1 MMAPPSRISSAM
13 RARPA
18 PAFATT
24 AAARSWRAKRRW
36 KKFCALP
43 ARTRRAPMGA
53 FEYTALDAQGRERK
67 GLIEGDTPKHVRQL
81 LREKQLLPMD
91 IQETAAQELK
101 QSRRRRFMR
110 RGLSSLD
117 LALLP
122 RQLATLLRSGLPLE
136 ETLQAVAE
144 QTEKPRVQRIV
155 LGVRSKVVEGHPLA
169 DGLRDFPQAFP
180 EIYRATV
187 SAGEQSGKLD
197 SVLERLSDY
206 TESRQVMG
214 QQVSNALVYP
224 IVLMVLS
231 FGIVS
236 FLLAYVVPQVVA
248 VFQSSNQELP
258 IATKILIGMSDGIRH
273 YWFYG
278 LIVVGAVV
286 WGFLR
291 WLKNPEARLRF
302 DRFLLRLPVAGRLI
316 RGLNTGRFSRTFSI
330 LTASAVPVLEALRIS
345 AEVVTNLPMKR
356 AVEEAA
362 LRVREGAPIGRSL
375 AARKLF
381 PPMMI
386 HLISS
391 GESSGEL
398 EKMLERAATNQERE
412 MDGLLSNM
420 TNLLGPLMV
429 VFMGGIVMFI
439 VIALLLPI
447 FQLND
452 LVK

>member
-1 MMAPPSRISSAM
+1 
-13 RARPA
+13 
-18 PAFATT
+18 
-24 AAARSWRAKRRW
+24 
-36 KKFCALP
+36 
-43 ARTRRAPMGA
+43 MGA

-81 LREKQLLPMD
+81 LRDKQLLPMD

-101 QSRRRRFMR
+101 QSRRRRFLR

-117 LALLP
+117 LAMLT

-144 QTEKPRVQRIV
+144 QTEKPRVQRII

-197 SVLERLSDY
+197 QVLERLSDY

-224 IVLMVLS
+224 IVLLVHS

-258 IATKILIGMSDGIRH
+258 VATKILIGMSDGIRH
-273 YWFYG
+273 YWVYG
-278 LIVVGAVV
+278 LIAAGAVV

-429 VFMGGIVMFI
+429 VFMGGVVMFI

>member
-1 MMAPPSRISSAM
+1 
-13 RARPA
+13 
-18 PAFATT
+18 
-24 AAARSWRAKRRW
+24 
-36 KKFCALP
+36 
-43 ARTRRAPMGA
+43 MGA
-53 FEYTALDAQGRERK
+53 FEYTALDAQGKERK
-67 GLIEGDTPKHVRQL
+67 GLIEGDTAKHVRQM
-81 LREKQLLPMD
+81 LREKQLLPME
-91 IQETAAQELK
+91 IQEAAESELK
-101 QSRRRRFMR
+101 RGRAKRFMR
-110 RGLSSLD
+110 RSLSTLD
-117 LALLP
+117 LALLT

-136 ETLQAVAE
+136 ESLQAVAE

-169 DGLRDFPQAFP
+169 DGLRDFPAAFP

-187 SAGEQSGKLD
+187 AAGEQSGKLD

-231 FGIVS
+231 FAIVS

-248 VFQSSNQELP
+248 VFEQGHQELP
-258 IATKILIGMSDGIRH
+258 IATRILIGMSDGIRN
-273 YWFYG
+273 YWYYG
-278 LIVVGAVV
+278 LALLGFGT
-286 WGFLR
+286 WGFRR
-291 WLKNPEARLRF
+291 WLRSPESRLRF
-302 DRFLLRLPVAGRLI
+302 DRLMLRVPLAGKLI
-316 RGLNTGRFSRTFSI
+316 RGLNTARFARTFSI
-330 LTASAVPVLEALRIS
+330 LTASAVPVLEALKIS
-345 AEVVTNLPMKR
+345 ADVVNNLPMKN
-356 AVEEAA
+356 AVVDAA
-362 LRVREGAPIGRSL
+362 LRVREGAPIGKSL
-375 AARKLF
+375 AARKIF

-398 EKMLERAATNQERE
+398 EKMLERAAGNQERE
-412 MDGLLSNM
+412 MDGLLSTM
-420 TNLLGPLMV
+420 TNLLGPFMV
-429 VFMGGIVMFI
+429 VFMGAVVMFI

>member
-1 MMAPPSRISSAM
+1 
-13 RARPA
+13 
-18 PAFATT
+18 
-24 AAARSWRAKRRW
+24 
-36 KKFCALP
+36 
-43 ARTRRAPMGA
+43 MGA
-53 FEYTALDAQGRERK
+53 FEYVALDALGKERK

-81 LREKQLLPMD
+81 LRDKQLLPLE
-91 IQETAAQELK
+91 IQEAAQREQK
-101 QSRRRRFMR
+101 QNRSRRPFMR
-110 RGLSSLD
+110 RSLSSLD
-117 LALLP
+117 LALLT

-197 SVLERLSDY
+197 SVLERLADY

-214 QQVSNALVYP
+214 QQVSHALVYP
-224 IVLMVLS
+224 IVLLVLS
-231 FGIVS
+231 FAIVS

-248 VFQSSNQELP
+248 VFESGHQELP
-258 IATKILIGMSDGIRH
+258 VATRILIGTSDLVRH
-273 YWFYG
+273 YWVYG
-278 LIVVGAVV
+278 IIVIAGIV
-286 WGFLR
+286 WGFSR
-291 WLKNPEARLRF
+291 WVKAPSARLKV
-302 DRFLLRLPVAGRLI
+302 DRLLLRVPLTGKLI
-316 RGLNTGRFSRTFSI
+316 RGLNTARFSRTFSI

-345 AEVVTNLPMKR
+345 AEVVNNLPMR
-356 AVEEAA
+356 NAVEEAA
-362 LRVREGAPIGRSL
+362 LRVREGAPIGKSL

-386 HLISS
+386 HLIAS

-398 EKMLERAATNQERE
+398 EKMLERAASNQERE
-412 MDGLLSNM
+412 MDGLLSTM

-429 VFMGGIVMFI
+429 VFMGAVVMFI

>member
-1 MMAPPSRISSAM
+1 
-13 RARPA
+13 
-18 PAFATT
+18 
-24 AAARSWRAKRRW
+24 
-36 KKFCALP
+36 
-43 ARTRRAPMGA
+43 MGA
-53 FEYTALDAQGRERK
+53 FEYTALDTQGRERK

-81 LREKQLLPMD
+81 LRDKQLLPMD

-101 QSRRRRFMR
+101 QRRRRRFMR

-117 LALLP
+117 LAMLT

-197 SVLERLSDY
+197 QVLERLSDY

-224 IVLMVLS
+224 IVLLVLS

-258 IATKILIGMSDGIRH
+258 VATRILIGMSDFIRH

-278 LIVVGAVV
+278 LIALGALV
-286 WGFLR
+286 WGFTK
-291 WLKNPEARLRF
+291 WLKAPEARLRF

-345 AEVVTNLPMKR
+345 AEVVTNMPMKQ

>member
-1 MMAPPSRISSAM
+1 
-13 RARPA
+13 
-18 PAFATT
+18 
-24 AAARSWRAKRRW
+24 
-36 KKFCALP
+36 
-43 ARTRRAPMGA
+43 MGA
-53 FEYTALDAQGRERK
+53 FEYTALDAQGKERR
-67 GLIEGDTPKHVRQL
+67 GLIEADTPKHARQL
-81 LREKQLLPMD
+81 VREKQLLPTG
-91 IQETAAQELK
+91 IQEAAQSEQK
-101 QSRRRRFMR
+101 RSTRRVFMR
-110 RGLSSLD
+110 RGLSTLD
-117 LALLP
+117 LALLT

-144 QTEKPRVQRIV
+144 QTEKPRVQRII

-169 DGLRDFPQAFP
+169 DGLADFPQAFP

-197 SVLERLSDY
+197 QVLERLSDY

-231 FGIVS
+231 FAIVS

-248 VFQSSNQELP
+248 VFESGHQELP
-258 IATKILIGMSDGIRH
+258 VATRILIGASDFVRH
-273 YWFYG
+273 YWYYG
-278 LIVVGAVV
+278 LIAAGVIF
-286 WGFLR
+286 WGFTR
-291 WLKNPEARLRF
+291 WLKSPENRARY
-302 DRFLLRLPVAGRLI
+302 DRFLLRVPLAGKLI
-316 RGLNTGRFSRTFSI
+316 RGLNTARFARTFSI
-330 LTASAVPVLEALRIS
+330 LTASAVPVLEALKIS
-345 AEVVTNLPMKR
+345 ADVVNSLPMKY
-356 AVEEAA
+356 AVVDAA
-362 LRVREGAPIGRSL
+362 LRVREGAPIGKSL
-375 AARKLF
+375 AARKIF

-398 EKMLERAATNQERE
+398 EKMLERAASNQERE
-412 MDGLLSNM
+412 MDGLLATM
-420 TNLLGPLMV
+420 TNLLGPFMV
-429 VFMGGIVMFI
+429 VFMGGVVMFI

>member
-1 MMAPPSRISSAM
+1 V
-13 RARPA
+13 
-18 PAFATT
+18 
-24 AAARSWRAKRRW
+24 
-36 KKFCALP
+36 
-43 ARTRRAPMGA
+43 GA
-53 FEYTALDAQGRERK
+53 FEYVALDAQGKERK
-67 GLIEGDTPKHVRQL
+67 GLIEADNPKHARQL
-81 LREKQLLPMD
+81 LRETKHLLPVD
-91 IQETAAQELK
+91 IQEAAQREQQK
-101 QSRRRRFMR
+101 QAKRRPFMR
-110 RGLSSLD
+110 RGLSTLD
-117 LALLP
+117 LALLT

-144 QTEKPRVQRIV
+144 QTEKPRVQRII

-197 SVLERLSDY
+197 SVLERLADY

-224 IVLMVLS
+224 IVLLVLS
-231 FGIVS
+231 FAIVS

-248 VFQSSNQELP
+248 VFESGHQELP
-258 IATKILIGMSDGIRH
+258 VATRFLIAMSDLVRL
-273 YWFYG
+273 YWYYG
-278 LIVVGAVV
+278 VAVIVVVV
-286 WGFLR
+286 FGYRR
-291 WLKNPEARLRF
+291 WVRAPEARLKV
-302 DRFLLRLPVAGRLI
+302 DRLMLRLPLAGKVI
-316 RGLNTGRFSRTFSI
+316 RGLNTSRFARTLSI

-345 AEVVTNLPMKR
+345 GEVVNNTPMR
-356 AVEEAA
+356 LAVEEAA
-362 LRVREGAPIGRSL
+362 GRVREGAPIGKSL
-375 AARKLF
+375 ATRKLF

-398 EKMLERAATNQERE
+398 EKMLERAASNQERE
-412 MDGLLSNM
+412 MDGLLSTL
-420 TNLLGPLMV
+420 TNLLGPFMV
-429 VFMGGIVMFI
+429 VFMGAIVMFI

>member
-1 MMAPPSRISSAM
+1 
-13 RARPA
+13 
-18 PAFATT
+18 
-24 AAARSWRAKRRW
+24 
-36 KKFCALP
+36 
-43 ARTRRAPMGA
+43 MGA
-53 FEYTALDAQGRERK
+53 FEYTALDAQGKERK
-67 GLIEGDTPKHVRQL
+67 GLIEGDTAKHVRQL
-81 LREKQLLPMD
+81 LREKQLLPTD
-91 IQETAAQELK
+91 IQEAAQSEQK
-101 QSRRRRFMR
+101 RGPRRVFVR
-110 RGLSSLD
+110 RGLSTLD
-117 LALLP
+117 LALLT

-136 ETLQAVAE
+136 ESLQAVAE
-144 QTEKPRVQRIV
+144 QTEKPRVQRII

-169 DGLRDFPQAFP
+169 DGLGDFPQAFP

-231 FGIVS
+231 FAIVS

-248 VFQSSNQELP
+248 VFEAGHQELP
-258 IATKILIGMSDGIRH
+258 LATRILIGASDFVRH

-278 LIVVGAVV
+278 LIVAAALI
-286 WGFLR
+286 WGFTR
-291 WLKNPEARLRF
+291 WLRPAENRVRY
-302 DRFLLRLPVAGRLI
+302 DRFLLRVPLAGKLI
-316 RGLNTGRFSRTFSI
+316 RGLNTARFARTFSI
-330 LTASAVPVLEALRIS
+330 LTASAVPVLEALKIS
-345 AEVVTNLPMKR
+345 ADVVNNLPMKY
-356 AVEEAA
+356 AVVDAA
-362 LRVREGAPIGRSL
+362 LRVREGAPIGKSL
-375 AARKLF
+375 AARKIF

-398 EKMLERAATNQERE
+398 EKMLERAASNQERE
-412 MDGLLSNM
+412 MDGLLSTM
-420 TNLLGPLMV
+420 TNLLGPFMV
-429 VFMGGIVMFI
+429 VFMGAVVMFI

>member
-1 MMAPPSRISSAM
+1 
-13 RARPA
+13 
-18 PAFATT
+18 
-24 AAARSWRAKRRW
+24 
-36 KKFCALP
+36 
-43 ARTRRAPMGA
+43 MGA
-53 FEYTALDAQGRERK
+53 FEYTALDAQGKERK
-67 GLIEGDTPKHVRQL
+67 GLIEGDTAKHVRQL
-81 LREKQLLPMD
+81 LREKQLLPME
-91 IQETAAQELK
+91 ILESSQVELK
-101 QSRRRRFMR
+101 RSRAKRFMR
-110 RGLSSLD
+110 RGLSTLD
-117 LALLP
+117 LALLT

-136 ETLQAVAE
+136 ESLQAVAE
-144 QTEKPRVQRIV
+144 QTEKPRVQRII

-187 SAGEQSGKLD
+187 AAGEQSGRLD
-197 SVLERLSDY
+197 SVLERLSDF

-231 FGIVS
+231 FAIVS

-248 VFQSSNQELP
+248 VFESGHQELP
-258 IATKILIGMSDGIRH
+258 IATRILIGASDVVRNYWYYALAVAGI
-273 YWFYG
+273 
-278 LIVVGAVV
+278 VT

-291 WLKNPEARLRF
+291 WLKSPESRLRF
-302 DRFLLRLPVAGRLI
+302 DRFLLKIPLAGKLI
-316 RGLNTGRFSRTFSI
+316 RGLNTARFARTFSI
-330 LTASAVPVLEALRIS
+330 LTASAVPVLEALKIS
-345 AEVVTNLPMKR
+345 ADVVNNMPMKN
-356 AVEEAA
+356 AVVDAA
-362 LRVREGAPIGRSL
+362 LRVREGAPIGKSL
-375 AARKLF
+375 AARKIF

-398 EKMLERAATNQERE
+398 EKMLERAASNQERE
-412 MDGLLSNM
+412 MDGLLATM
-420 TNLLGPLMV
+420 TNLLGPFMV
-429 VFMGGIVMFI
+429 VFMGGVVMFI

>member
-1 MMAPPSRISSAM
+1 
-13 RARPA
+13 
-18 PAFATT
+18 
-24 AAARSWRAKRRW
+24 
-36 KKFCALP
+36 
-43 ARTRRAPMGA
+43 MGA

-81 LREKQLLPMD
+81 LREKHLLPMEV
-91 IQETAAQELK
+91 QETAARELK
-101 QSRRRRFMR
+101 QRRRRGFMR
-110 RGLSSLD
+110 RGLSTLD
-117 LALLP
+117 LALLT
-122 RQLATLLRSGLPLE
+122 RQLATLLHSGLPLE
-136 ETLQAVAE
+136 ESLQAVAE
-144 QTEKPRVQRIV
+144 QTEKPRVQRII
-155 LGVRSKVVEGHPLA
+155 LGVRGKVVEGHPLA
-169 DGLRDFPQAFP
+169 EGLRDFPQAFP

-197 SVLERLSDY
+197 SVLERLADY

-224 IVLMVLS
+224 IVLIVLS
-231 FGIVS
+231 FAIVS

-248 VFQSSNQELP
+248 VFESGHQELP
-258 IATKILIGMSDGIRH
+258 IATRILIGLSDFVRH
-273 YWFYG
+273 YWFYA
-278 LIVVGAVV
+278 LVLLAGAT

-291 WLKNPEARLRF
+291 WLRAPEARLRF
-302 DRFLLRLPVAGRLI
+302 DAFLLRVPLAGKLI
-316 RGLNTGRFSRTFSI
+316 RGVNTARFSRTFSI

-345 AEVVTNLPMKR
+345 AEVINNRPMKN
-356 AVEEAA
+356 AVDEAA
-362 LRVREGAPIGRSL
+362 LRVREGAPIGKSL
-375 AARKLF
+375 AVRKMF

-398 EKMLERAATNQERE
+398 EKMLERAASNQERE
-412 MDGLLSNM
+412 MDGLLATL
-420 TNLLGPLMV
+420 TNLLGPFMV
-429 VFMGGIVMFI
+429 VFMGAIVMFI

>member
-1 MMAPPSRISSAM
+1 
-13 RARPA
+13 
-18 PAFATT
+18 
-24 AAARSWRAKRRW
+24 
-36 KKFCALP
+36 
-43 ARTRRAPMGA
+43 MGA
-53 FEYTALDAQGRERK
+53 FEYTALDSQGRERK
-67 GLIEGDTPKHVRQL
+67 GLIEGDTAKHVRQL
-81 LREKQLLPMD
+81 LRDKQLLPMD
-91 IQETAAQELK
+91 IQETAQQEKK
-101 QSRRRRFMR
+101 QSRRRPFMR

-117 LALLP
+117 LALLT

-144 QTEKPRVQRIV
+144 QTEKPRVQRII

-197 SVLERLSDY
+197 QVLERLSDY

-224 IVLMVLS
+224 VVLLVLS
-231 FGIVS
+231 FAIVS

-248 VFQSSNQELP
+248 VFESSNQALP
-258 IATKILIGMSDGIRH
+258 LATRILIGMSDVIRH
-273 YWFYG
+273 YWVYA
-278 LIVVGAVV
+278 LIVLSLAA
-286 WGFLR
+286 WGFSR
-291 WLKNPEARLRF
+291 WLKSPEARMRF
-302 DRFLLRLPVAGRLI
+302 DRFLLRLPVLGKLI

-345 AEVVTNLPMKR
+345 AEVVTNTPMKR

-362 LRVREGAPIGRSL
+362 LRVREGAPIGKSL

-420 TNLLGPLMV
+420 TNLLGPVMV
-429 VFMGGIVMFI
+429 VLMGGIVMFI

>member
-1 MMAPPSRISSAM
+1 
-13 RARPA
+13 
-18 PAFATT
+18 
-24 AAARSWRAKRRW
+24 
-36 KKFCALP
+36 
-43 ARTRRAPMGA
+43 MGA

-91 IQETAAQELK
+91 IQETAQQELK
-101 QSRRRRFMR
+101 QSRRKRFLR
-110 RGLSSLD
+110 RGLSALD
-117 LALLP
+117 LAMLT

-144 QTEKPRVQRIV
+144 QTEKPRVQRII

-197 SVLERLSDY
+197 QVLERLSDY

-214 QQVSNALVYP
+214 QTVSNALVYP
-224 IVLMVLS
+224 IVLLVLS
-231 FGIVS
+231 FAIVS

-258 IATKILIGMSDGIRH
+258 IATKILIGMSDAIRH

-278 LIVVGAVV
+278 LIIIGALV

-291 WLKNPEARLRF
+291 WLKGAEARLRF
-302 DRFLLRLPVAGRLI
+302 DRFLLRLPVVGKLI

-345 AEVVTNLPMKR
+345 AEVVTNMPMKR

-362 LRVREGAPIGRSL
+362 LRVREGAPIGRAL

>member
-1 MMAPPSRISSAM
+1 
-13 RARPA
+13 
-18 PAFATT
+18 
-24 AAARSWRAKRRW
+24 
-36 KKFCALP
+36 
-43 ARTRRAPMGA
+43 MGA
-53 FEYTALDAQGRERK
+53 FEYIALDPQGKERK

-81 LREKQLLPMD
+81 LRDKQLLP
-91 IQETAAQELK
+91 IEILEAAQREQK
-101 QSRRRRFMR
+101 QNRSRRPFMR

-117 LALLP
+117 LALLT

-144 QTEKPRVQRIV
+144 QTEKARVQRII

-169 DGLRDFPQAFP
+169 EGLRDFPQAFP

-197 SVLERLSDY
+197 SVLERLADY

-214 QQVSNALVYP
+214 QQVSHALVYP
-224 IVLMVLS
+224 IVLLVLS
-231 FGIVS
+231 FAIVS

-248 VFQSSNQELP
+248 VFESGHQELP
-258 IATKILIGMSDGIRH
+258 VATRILIGASDLVRH
-273 YWFYG
+273 YWVYG
-278 LIVVGAVV
+278 IIAIAAVL
-286 WGFLR
+286 WGFSR
-291 WLKNPEARLRF
+291 WVKAPEARLKV
-302 DRFLLRLPVAGRLI
+302 DSFLLRLPLAGKLI
-316 RGLNTGRFSRTFSI
+316 RGVNTARFSRTFSI

-345 AEVVTNLPMKR
+345 AEVVNSMPMKN

-362 LRVREGAPIGRSL
+362 LRVREGAPIGKSL

-398 EKMLERAATNQERE
+398 EKMLERAASNQERE
-412 MDGLLSNM
+412 MDGLLSTL

-429 VFMGGIVMFI
+429 VFMGAVVMFI

>member
-1 MMAPPSRISSAM
+1 
-13 RARPA
+13 
-18 PAFATT
+18 
-24 AAARSWRAKRRW
+24 
-36 KKFCALP
+36 
-43 ARTRRAPMGA
+43 MGA
-53 FEYTALDAQGRERK
+53 FEYTALDTQGKERK
-67 GLIEGDTPKHVRQL
+67 GLIEGDTAKHVRQL
-81 LREKQLLPMD
+81 LREKQLLPME
-91 IQETAAQELK
+91 IQEAAQSELK
-101 QSRRRRFMR
+101 RSRAKGFMR
-110 RGLSSLD
+110 RGLSTLD
-117 LALLP
+117 LALLT

-136 ETLQAVAE
+136 ESLQAVAE
-144 QTEKPRVQRIV
+144 QTEKPRVQRII

-187 SAGEQSGKLD
+187 AAGEQSGKLD

-231 FGIVS
+231 FAIVS

-248 VFQSSNQELP
+248 VFEQGHQELP
-258 IATKILIGMSDGIRH
+258 IATRILIGMSDAVRN
-273 YWFYG
+273 YWYYG
-278 LIVVGAVV
+278 VAVIAIGT
-286 WGFLR
+286 WAFLR
-291 WLKNPEARLRF
+291 WLKKPQARLQF
-302 DRFLLRLPVAGRLI
+302 DRFLLRIPLAGKLI
-316 RGLNTGRFSRTFSI
+316 RGLNTARFARTFSI
-330 LTASAVPVLEALRIS
+330 LTASAVPVLEALKIS
-345 AEVVTNLPMKR
+345 ADVVNNVPMKQ
-356 AVEEAA
+356 AVVDAA
-362 LRVREGAPIGRSL
+362 LRVREGAPIGKSL
-375 AARKLF
+375 AARKIF

-398 EKMLERAATNQERE
+398 EKMLERAASNQERE
-412 MDGLLSNM
+412 MDGLLSTM
-420 TNLLGPLMV
+420 TNLLGPFMV
-429 VFMGGIVMFI
+429 VFMGAVVMFI

>member
-1 MMAPPSRISSAM
+1 
-13 RARPA
+13 
-18 PAFATT
+18 
-24 AAARSWRAKRRW
+24 
-36 KKFCALP
+36 
-43 ARTRRAPMGA
+43 MGA

-81 LREKQLLPMD
+81 LREKQLLPME
-91 IQETAAQELK
+91 ISEAAQSE
-101 QSRRRRFMR
+101 QRASGRGRFVR
-110 RGLSSLD
+110 RGLSTLD
-117 LALLP
+117 LALLT

-136 ETLQAVAE
+136 ESLQAVAE
-144 QTEKPRVQRIV
+144 QTEKPRVQRII

-197 SVLERLSDY
+197 QVLERLSDY

-231 FGIVS
+231 FAIVS
-236 FLLAYVVPQVVA
+236 FLLAYVVPQVVE
-248 VFQSSNQELP
+248 VFESSHQELP
-258 IATKILIGMSDGIRH
+258 IATRILIGASDLVRH
-273 YWFYG
+273 YWFYALVVLG
-278 LIVVGAVV
+278 LCG
-286 WGFLR
+286 WGFSR
-291 WLKNPEARLRF
+291 WLRSPEARAKF
-302 DRFLLRLPVAGRLI
+302 DRFLLRVPLVGKLI
-316 RGLNTGRFSRTFSI
+316 RGLNTARFARTFSI
-330 LTASAVPVLEALRIS
+330 LTASAVPVLEALKIS
-345 AEVVTNLPMKR
+345 ADVVNNLPMKH
-356 AVEEAA
+356 AVVDAA
-362 LRVREGAPIGRSL
+362 LRVREGAPIGKSL
-375 AARKLF
+375 AARKIF

-398 EKMLERAATNQERE
+398 EKMLERAASNQERE
-412 MDGLLSNM
+412 MDGLLSTM
-420 TNLLGPLMV
+420 TNLLGPFMV
-429 VFMGGIVMFI
+429 VFMGAIVMFI

>member
-1 MMAPPSRISSAM
+1 
-13 RARPA
+13 
-18 PAFATT
+18 
-24 AAARSWRAKRRW
+24 
-36 KKFCALP
+36 
-43 ARTRRAPMGA
+43 MGA
-53 FEYTALDAQGRERK
+53 FEYVALDPQGKERK
-67 GLIEGDTPKHVRQL
+67 GLIEGDTAKHVRQL
-81 LREKQLLPMD
+81 LRDKQLLPLE
-91 IQETAAQELK
+91 ILEAAQREQK
-101 QSRRRRFMR
+101 QNRARRPFMR
-110 RGLSSLD
+110 RGLSTLD
-117 LALLP
+117 LALLT

-144 QTEKPRVQRIV
+144 QTEKARVQRIV

-197 SVLERLSDY
+197 SVLERLADY

-214 QQVSNALVYP
+214 QQVSHALVYP
-224 IVLMVLS
+224 IVLLVLS
-231 FGIVS
+231 FAIVS

-248 VFQSSNQELP
+248 VFESGHQELP
-258 IATKILIGMSDGIRH
+258 LATRILIGASDLVRH
-273 YWFYG
+273 YWIYG
-278 LIVVGAVV
+278 LIVIGAAL
-286 WGFLR
+286 WAFAR
-291 WLKNPEARLRF
+291 WVKGPEARLKV
-302 DRFLLRLPVAGRLI
+302 DRFLLRLPLAGKLI
-316 RGLNTGRFSRTFSI
+316 RGLNTARFSRTFSI

-345 AEVVTNLPMKR
+345 AEVVNNLPMR
-356 AVEEAA
+356 NAVEEAA
-362 LRVREGAPIGRSL
+362 LRVREGAPIGKSL

-386 HLISS
+386 HLIAS

-412 MDGLLSNM
+412 MDGLLSTL

-429 VFMGGIVMFI
+429 VFMGAVVMFI

>member
-1 MMAPPSRISSAM
+1 
-13 RARPA
+13 
-18 PAFATT
+18 
-24 AAARSWRAKRRW
+24 
-36 KKFCALP
+36 
-43 ARTRRAPMGA
+43 
-53 FEYTALDAQGRERK
+53 
-67 GLIEGDTPKHVRQL
+67 
-81 LREKQLLPMD
+81 
-91 IQETAAQELK
+91 
-101 QSRRRRFMR
+101 
-110 RGLSSLD
+110 
-117 LALLP
+117 
-122 RQLATLLRSGLPLE
+122 
-136 ETLQAVAE
+136 
-144 QTEKPRVQRIV
+144 
-155 LGVRSKVVEGHPLA
+155 
-169 DGLRDFPQAFP
+169 
-180 EIYRATV
+180 
-187 SAGEQSGKLD
+187 
-197 SVLERLSDY
+197 
-206 TESRQVMG
+206 
-214 QQVSNALVYP
+214 
-224 IVLMVLS
+224 
-231 FGIVS
+231 
-236 FLLAYVVPQVVA
+236 VVPQVVA
-248 VFQSSNQELP
+248 VFESSNQELP
-258 IATKILIGMSDGIRH
+258 LATRILIGMSTGIRH
-273 YWFYG
+273 YWIYA
-278 LIVVGAVV
+278 LIAIAALV

-291 WLKNPEARLRF
+291 WVKAPEARLRF
-302 DRFLLRLPVAGRLI
+302 DRMLLRVPVVGKLI

-345 AEVVTNLPMKR
+345 AEVVTNMPMKR

-362 LRVREGAPIGRSL
+362 SRVREGAPIGKSL

>member
-1 MMAPPSRISSAM
+1 V
-13 RARPA
+13 
-18 PAFATT
+18 
-24 AAARSWRAKRRW
+24 
-36 KKFCALP
+36 
-43 ARTRRAPMGA
+43 GA

-81 LREKQLLPMD
+81 LREKHLLPMD
-91 IQETAAQELK
+91 IQETAERELK
-101 QSRRRRFMR
+101 QSRRRGFMR
-110 RGLSSLD
+110 RGLSTLD
-117 LALLP
+117 LALLT
-122 RQLATLLRSGLPLE
+122 RQLATLLHSGLPLE
-136 ETLQAVAE
+136 ESLQAVAE
-144 QTEKPRVQRIV
+144 QTEKPRVQRII
-155 LGVRSKVVEGHPLA
+155 LGVRGKVVEGHPLA

-231 FGIVS
+231 FAIVS

-248 VFQSSNQELP
+248 VFESGHQELP
-258 IATKILIGMSDGIRH
+258 LATRILIGMSDFVRH

-278 LIVVGAVV
+278 LILAVAAG

-291 WLKNPEARLRF
+291 WLRAPEARLRF
-302 DRFLLRLPVAGRLI
+302 DAFLLRVPLAGKLI
-316 RGLNTGRFSRTFSI
+316 RGVNTARFARTFSI

-345 AEVVTNLPMKR
+345 AEVVNNLPMKR
-356 AVEEAA
+356 AVEDAA
-362 LRVREGAPIGRSL
+362 LRVREGAPIGKSL

-398 EKMLERAATNQERE
+398 EKMLERAASNQERE
-412 MDGLLSNM
+412 MDSLLSTM
-420 TNLLGPLMV
+420 TNLLGPFMV
-429 VFMGGIVMFI
+429 VFMGAVVMFI

>member
-1 MMAPPSRISSAM
+1 
-13 RARPA
+13 
-18 PAFATT
+18 
-24 AAARSWRAKRRW
+24 
-36 KKFCALP
+36 
-43 ARTRRAPMGA
+43 MGA

-81 LREKQLLPMD
+81 LRDKQLLPME
-91 IQETAAQELK
+91 ILETAEQELK
-101 QSRRRRFMR
+101 KGRARGFFR
-110 RGLSSLD
+110 RGLSTLD
-117 LALLP
+117 LALLT

-136 ETLQAVAE
+136 ESLQAVAE
-144 QTEKPRVQRIV
+144 QTEKPRVQRII

-231 FGIVS
+231 FAIVS

-248 VFQSSNQELP
+248 VFESGHQELP
-258 IATKILIGMSDGIRH
+258 VATRILIAMSDFIRH
-273 YWFYG
+273 YWAYALVAIG
-278 LIVVGAVV
+278 VAV
-286 WGFLR
+286 WGFRR
-291 WLKNPEARLRF
+291 WLRSPESRLRF
-302 DRFLLRLPVAGRLI
+302 DRFMLRVPLAGKLI
-316 RGLNTGRFSRTFSI
+316 RGLNTARFSRTFSI

-345 AEVVTNLPMKR
+345 AEVVSNMPMRR
-356 AVEEAA
+356 AVEDAA
-362 LRVREGAPIGRSL
+362 LRVREGAPIGKSL

-391 GESSGEL
+391 GEL
-398 EKMLERAATNQERE
+398 EKMLERAASNQERE
-412 MDGLLSNM
+412 MDGLLSTM
-420 TNLLGPLMV
+420 TNLLGPFMV
-429 VFMGGIVMFI
+429 VFMGAVVMFI

>member
-1 MMAPPSRISSAM
+1 
-13 RARPA
+13 
-18 PAFATT
+18 
-24 AAARSWRAKRRW
+24 
-36 KKFCALP
+36 
-43 ARTRRAPMGA
+43 MGA
-53 FEYTALDAQGRERK
+53 FVYTALDAQGKERK

-81 LREKQLLPMD
+81 LREKQLLPVD
-91 IQETAAQELK
+91 IQEAAQNEQK
-101 QSRRRRFMR
+101 RSTRRMFTR
-110 RGLSSLD
+110 RGISTLD
-117 LALLP
+117 LALLT

-136 ETLQAVAE
+136 ESLQAVAE
-144 QTEKPRVQRIV
+144 QTEKPRVQSIV

-169 DGLRDFPQAFP
+169 DGLGDFPQAFP

-187 SAGEQSGKLD
+187 AAGEQSGKLD
-197 SVLERLSDY
+197 SVLERLSEY

-231 FGIVS
+231 FAIVS

-248 VFQSSNQELP
+248 VFETGHQELP
-258 IATKILIGMSDGIRH
+258 LATRILIGASDFVRH
-273 YWFYG
+273 YWVYG
-278 LIVVGAVV
+278 LIAVGAVW
-286 WGFLR
+286 WGFRR
-291 WLKNPEARLRF
+291 WLQSADNRVRY
-302 DRFLLRLPVAGRLI
+302 DRFLLRVPLAGKLI
-316 RGLNTGRFSRTFSI
+316 RGLNTARFARTFSI
-330 LTASAVPVLEALRIS
+330 LTASAVPVLEALKIS
-345 AEVVTNLPMKR
+345 ADVVNNLPMKH
-356 AVEEAA
+356 AVVDAA

-375 AARKLF
+375 AARKIF

-398 EKMLERAATNQERE
+398 EKMLERAASNQERE
-412 MDGLLSNM
+412 MDGLLSTM
-420 TNLLGPLMV
+420 TNLLGPFMV
-429 VFMGGIVMFI
+429 VFMGAVVMFI

>member
-1 MMAPPSRISSAM
+1 
-13 RARPA
+13 
-18 PAFATT
+18 
-24 AAARSWRAKRRW
+24 
-36 KKFCALP
+36 
-43 ARTRRAPMGA
+43 MGA
-53 FEYTALDAQGRERK
+53 FEYVALDPQGKERK

-81 LREKQLLPMD
+81 LRDKQLLP
-91 IQETAAQELK
+91 IEILEAAHREQK
-101 QSRRRRFMR
+101 QNRSRRPFMR

-117 LALLP
+117 LALLT

-144 QTEKPRVQRIV
+144 QTEKARVQRII

-169 DGLRDFPQAFP
+169 EGFRDFPQAFP

-197 SVLERLSDY
+197 SVLERLADY

-214 QQVSNALVYP
+214 QQVSHALVYP

-231 FGIVS
+231 FAIVS

-248 VFQSSNQELP
+248 VFESGHQELP
-258 IATKILIGMSDGIRH
+258 VATRILIGASDLVRH
-273 YWFYG
+273 YWVYG
-278 LIVVGAVV
+278 VIAIAGFL
-286 WGFLR
+286 WGFSR
-291 WLKNPEARLRF
+291 WVKGPEARLKV
-302 DRFLLRLPVAGRLI
+302 DSLLLRLPLAGKLI
-316 RGLNTGRFSRTFSI
+316 RGVNTARFSRTFSI

-345 AEVVTNLPMKR
+345 AEVVSNMPMR
-356 AVEEAA
+356 NAVEEAA
-362 LRVREGAPIGRSL
+362 LRVREGAPIGKSL

-386 HLISS
+386 HLIAS

-398 EKMLERAATNQERE
+398 EKMLERAASNQERE
-412 MDGLLSNM
+412 MDGLLSTL
-420 TNLLGPLMV
+420 TNLLGPMMV
-429 VFMGGIVMFI
+429 VFMGAVVMFI

>member
-1 MMAPPSRISSAM
+1 
-13 RARPA
+13 
-18 PAFATT
+18 
-24 AAARSWRAKRRW
+24 
-36 KKFCALP
+36 
-43 ARTRRAPMGA
+43 MGA

-81 LREKQLLPMD
+81 LRDKQLLPME
-91 IQETAAQELK
+91 IQETAEQELK
-101 QSRRRRFMR
+101 KGRARGFFR
-110 RGLSSLD
+110 RGLSTLD
-117 LALLP
+117 LALLT
-122 RQLATLLRSGLPLE
+122 RQLATLLHSGLPLE
-136 ETLQAVAE
+136 ESLQAVAE
-144 QTEKPRVQRIV
+144 QTEKARVQRIV

-169 DGLRDFPQAFP
+169 EGLRDFPQAFP

-187 SAGEQSGKLD
+187 SAGDQSGKLD

-231 FGIVS
+231 FAIVS

-248 VFQSSNQELP
+248 VFESGHQELP
-258 IATKILIGMSDGIRH
+258 VATRILIGMSDFIRH
-273 YWFYG
+273 YWAYALVAIG
-278 LIVVGAVV
+278 VAV
-286 WGFLR
+286 WGFRR
-291 WLKNPEARLRF
+291 WLRAPESRLRF
-302 DRFLLRLPVAGRLI
+302 DRFMLRVPLAGKLI
-316 RGLNTGRFSRTFSI
+316 RGLNTARFSRTFSI

-345 AEVVTNLPMKR
+345 AEVVSNMPMRR
-356 AVEEAA
+356 AVEDAA
-362 LRVREGAPIGRSL
+362 LRVREGAPIGKSL

-398 EKMLERAATNQERE
+398 EKMLERAASNQERE
-412 MDGLLSNM
+412 MDGLLSTM
-420 TNLLGPLMV
+420 TNLLGPFMV
-429 VFMGGIVMFI
+429 VFMGAVVMFI

>member
-1 MMAPPSRISSAM
+1 
-13 RARPA
+13 
-18 PAFATT
+18 
-24 AAARSWRAKRRW
+24 
-36 KKFCALP
+36 
-43 ARTRRAPMGA
+43 MGA

-67 GLIEGDTPKHVRQL
+67 GLIEGDNPKHVRQQ
-81 LREKQLLPMD
+81 LREKQLLPME
-91 IQETAAQELK
+91 IQETAQKELK
-101 QSRRRRFMR
+101 KSRSRRFLR
-110 RGLSSLD
+110 RGLSTLD
-117 LALLP
+117 LALLT
-122 RQLATLLRSGLPLE
+122 RQMATLLHSGLPLE
-136 ETLQAVAE
+136 ETLQAVSE
-144 QTEKPRVQRIV
+144 QTEKPRVQRII
-155 LGVRSKVVEGHPLA
+155 LGVRSKVIEGHPLA
-169 DGLRDFPQAFP
+169 DGLREFPQAFP

-197 SVLERLSDY
+197 QVLERLSDY

-231 FGIVS
+231 FAIVS

-248 VFQSSNQELP
+248 VFESGHQELP
-258 IATKILIGMSDGIRH
+258 IATRVLIGMSDLIRH
-273 YWFYG
+273 YWFYA
-278 LIVVGAVV
+278 LIVIGICT

-291 WLKNPEARLRF
+291 WLKAPEARLRF
-302 DRFLLRLPVAGRLI
+302 HAFLLRIPLIGKVI
-316 RGLNTGRFSRTFSI
+316 RGVNTARFSRTFSI

-345 AEVVTNLPMKR
+345 AEVVTNLPMRR
-356 AVEEAA
+356 AVEDAA

-398 EKMLERAATNQERE
+398 EKMLERAAQNQERE
-412 MDGLLSNM
+412 MDGLLSTL
-420 TNLLGPLMV
+420 TNLLGPFMV
-429 VFMGGIVMFI
+429 VFMGGVVMFI

>member
-1 MMAPPSRISSAM
+1 
-13 RARPA
+13 
-18 PAFATT
+18 
-24 AAARSWRAKRRW
+24 
-36 KKFCALP
+36 
-43 ARTRRAPMGA
+43 MGA
-53 FEYTALDAQGRERK
+53 FEYVALDPQGKERK

-81 LREKQLLPMD
+81 LRDKQLLPLE
-91 IQETAAQELK
+91 ILEAAEREQK
-101 QSRRRRFMR
+101 QGRSRRPFMR

-117 LALLP
+117 LALLT

-197 SVLERLSDY
+197 SVLERLADY

-214 QQVSNALVYP
+214 QQVSHALVYP
-224 IVLMVLS
+224 IVLLVLS
-231 FGIVS
+231 FAIVS

-248 VFQSSNQELP
+248 VFESGHQELP
-258 IATKILIGMSDGIRH
+258 MATRILIGASDLVRH
-273 YWFYG
+273 YWVYG
-278 LIVVGAVV
+278 LIVIGAAM
-286 WGFLR
+286 WGFAR
-291 WLKNPEARLRF
+291 WVKGAEARLKV
-302 DRFLLRLPVAGRLI
+302 DRFLLRLPLAGKLI
-316 RGLNTGRFSRTFSI
+316 RGLNTARFSRTFSI

-345 AEVVTNLPMKR
+345 AEVVNNLPMR
-356 AVEEAA
+356 NAVDEAA
-362 LRVREGAPIGRSL
+362 LRVREGAPIGKSL
-375 AARKLF
+375 AARK
-381 PPMMI
+381 
-386 HLISS
+386 
-391 GESSGEL
+391 L

-412 MDGLLSNM
+412 MDALLSTL

-429 VFMGGIVMFI
+429 VFMGAVVMFI

>member
-1 MMAPPSRISSAM
+1 
-13 RARPA
+13 
-18 PAFATT
+18 
-24 AAARSWRAKRRW
+24 
-36 KKFCALP
+36 
-43 ARTRRAPMGA
+43 MGA

-81 LREKQLLPMD
+81 LREKQLLPME
-91 IQETAAQELK
+91 IQESAQTELK
-101 QSRRRRFMR
+101 RSRAKGLFK
-110 RGLSSLD
+110 RGLSTLD
-117 LALLP
+117 LALLT

-136 ETLQAVAE
+136 ESLQAVAE
-144 QTEKPRVQRIV
+144 QTEKPRVQRII

-197 SVLERLSDY
+197 HVLERLSDY

-214 QQVSNALVYP
+214 QQVSNAMVYP

-231 FGIVS
+231 CAIVS

-248 VFQSSNQELP
+248 VFESGKQELP
-258 IATKILIGMSDGIRH
+258 LATRILIGASDLIRN
-273 YWFYG
+273 YWYY
-278 LIVVGAVV
+278 AVAAAALGT
-286 WGFLR
+286 WAFLR
-291 WLKNPEARLRF
+291 WLKAPEARLRF
-302 DRFLLRLPVAGRLI
+302 DRFLLRLPLVGKLI
-316 RGLNTGRFSRTFSI
+316 RGLNTARFARTFSI

-345 AEVVTNLPMKR
+345 ADVVNNLPMKN
-356 AVEEAA
+356 AVSDAA
-362 LRVREGAPIGRSL
+362 LRVREGAPIGKSL
-375 AARKLF
+375 AARRLF

-412 MDGLLSNM
+412 MDGLLATL
-420 TNLLGPLMV
+420 TNLLGPFMV
-429 VFMGGIVMFI
+429 VFMGAVVMFI

>member
-1 MMAPPSRISSAM
+1 
-13 RARPA
+13 
-18 PAFATT
+18 
-24 AAARSWRAKRRW
+24 
-36 KKFCALP
+36 
-43 ARTRRAPMGA
+43 MGA
-53 FEYTALDAQGRERK
+53 FVYTALDAQGKERK

-81 LREKQLLPMD
+81 LREKQLLPVD
-91 IQETAAQELK
+91 IQEAAQNEQK
-101 QSRRRRFMR
+101 RSTRRMFTR
-110 RGLSSLD
+110 RGISTLD
-117 LALLP
+117 LALLT

-136 ETLQAVAE
+136 ESLQAVAE
-144 QTEKPRVQRIV
+144 QTEKPRVQSIV

-169 DGLRDFPQAFP
+169 DGLGDFPQAFP

-187 SAGEQSGKLD
+187 AAGEQSGKLD
-197 SVLERLSDY
+197 SVLERLSEY

-231 FGIVS
+231 FAIVS

-248 VFQSSNQELP
+248 VFETGHQELP
-258 IATKILIGMSDGIRH
+258 LATRILIGASDFVRH
-273 YWFYG
+273 YWVYG
-278 LIVVGAVV
+278 LLGVAAVW
-286 WGFLR
+286 WGFRR
-291 WLKNPEARLRF
+291 WLKGAENRVRY
-302 DRFLLRLPVAGRLI
+302 DRFLLRVPLAGKLI
-316 RGLNTGRFSRTFSI
+316 RGLNTARFARTFSI
-330 LTASAVPVLEALRIS
+330 LTASAVPVLEALKIS
-345 AEVVTNLPMKR
+345 ADVVNNLPMKH
-356 AVEEAA
+356 AVVDAA

-375 AARKLF
+375 AARKIF

-398 EKMLERAATNQERE
+398 EKMLERAASNQERE
-412 MDGLLSNM
+412 MDGLLSTM
-420 TNLLGPLMV
+420 TNLLGPFMV
-429 VFMGGIVMFI
+429 VFMGAVVMFI

>member
-1 MMAPPSRISSAM
+1 
-13 RARPA
+13 
-18 PAFATT
+18 
-24 AAARSWRAKRRW
+24 
-36 KKFCALP
+36 
-43 ARTRRAPMGA
+43 MGA

-67 GLIEGDTPKHVRQL
+67 GLIEGDTPKHVRQM
-81 LREKQLLPMD
+81 LRDKQLLPMD
-91 IQETAAQELK
+91 IQETAQQELK

-117 LALLP
+117 LAMLT

-224 IVLMVLS
+224 IVLLVLS

-248 VFQSSNQELP
+248 VFESSNQELP
-258 IATKILIGMSDGIRH
+258 VATRILIGMSDLIRH
-273 YWFYG
+273 YWVYA
-278 LIVVGAVV
+278 LIVIGAAV

-291 WLKNPEARLRF
+291 WLKGPEARLRF
-302 DRFLLRLPVAGRLI
+302 DRFLLRVPVVGKLI

-345 AEVVTNLPMKR
+345 AEVVTNMPMKR

-362 LRVREGAPIGRSL
+362 LRVREGAPIGKSL

-420 TNLLGPLMV
+420 TNLLGPMMV
-429 VFMGGIVMFI
+429 VFMGAVVMFI